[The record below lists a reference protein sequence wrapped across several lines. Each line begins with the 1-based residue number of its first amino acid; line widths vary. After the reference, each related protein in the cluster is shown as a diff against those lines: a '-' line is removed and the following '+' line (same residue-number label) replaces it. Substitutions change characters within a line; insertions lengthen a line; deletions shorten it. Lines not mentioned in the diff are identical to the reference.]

1 MKRILYPKST
11 EAEAIRWDF
20 PILEDTNAIVYTDPE
35 NIIGGRD
42 PEAWLL
48 GGLVT
53 MKIDLLKQ
61 SEVALTFNG
70 LYGVIILLDT
80 EQSRMFHSL
89 PTCRTETCSI
99 RAGNRK
105 HTEKNNAHN
114 RLLFK

>member
-1 MKRILYPKST
+1 MKRIPYRKFT
-11 EAEAIRWDF
+11 EAEGLRWDF

-42 PEAWLL
+42 PEAWML

-53 MKIDLLKQ
+53 MKMNLPKKG
-61 SEVALTFNG
+61 EVALTFNG

-105 HTEKNNAHN
+105 HTEKKQCSQS
-114 RLLFK
+114 LTF